1 MRTSS
6 VRSRWRIR
14 GTSCL
19 TGSVTMMRRA
29 RCIGVCDMPLFRQAK
44 HCVCRDRV
52 HQVAYLRNPI
62 AHSPQPSLAEG
73 VAGVA
78 AMAEVL
84 KDHGEDAAAAE
95 MEVLLDRVRY
105 ASWLGAG
112 VDVLLLSIQVVV

>member
-1 MRTSS
+1 M
-6 VRSRWRIR
+6 
-14 GTSCL
+14 
-19 TGSVTMMRRA
+19 
-29 RCIGVCDMPLFRQAK
+29 
-44 HCVCRDRV
+44 
-52 HQVAYLRNPI
+52 AYLRNSI

-95 MEVLLDRVRY
+95 MAVLLDQVRQ

-112 VDVLLLSIQVVV
+112 VDELLLSIKWSCDGEDCRVHNEHRAECRELRSAGVGAIDGRVCR

>member
-1 MRTSS
+1 MR
-6 VRSRWRIR
+6 
-14 GTSCL
+14 
-19 TGSVTMMRRA
+19 
-29 RCIGVCDMPLFRQAK
+29 
-44 HCVCRDRV
+44 RDRV
-52 HQVAYLRNPI
+52 HQVAYLRNSI

-95 MEVLLDRVRY
+95 MEVLLDRVRC

-112 VDVLLLSIQVVV
+112 VDELLLLIEGLHDGEDCRVHNEHRAECRELRGAGVGAIDG

>member
-1 MRTSS
+1 M
-6 VRSRWRIR
+6 
-14 GTSCL
+14 
-19 TGSVTMMRRA
+19 
-29 RCIGVCDMPLFRQAK
+29 
-44 HCVCRDRV
+44 
-52 HQVAYLRNPI
+52 AYLRNSI

-95 MEVLLDRVRY
+95 MEMLLDRVRC

-112 VDVLLLSIQVVV
+112 VDELLLLLSIKWSCDGEDCRVHNEHRAEC